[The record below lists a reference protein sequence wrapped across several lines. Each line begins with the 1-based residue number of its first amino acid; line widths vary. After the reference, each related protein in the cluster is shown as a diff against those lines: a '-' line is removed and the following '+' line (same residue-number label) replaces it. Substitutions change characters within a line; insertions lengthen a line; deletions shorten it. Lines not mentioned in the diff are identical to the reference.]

1 METFVETVDVR
12 GSFEYKTISSESFVE
27 DLVVIEVA
35 FAAGAVFSTGIPAV
49 DAPSFEKD
57 LLFAAFDLTETE
69 ASLCILFG
77 ATVAE
82 DLFAVGKIS
91 FVRFR

>member
-1 METFVETVDVR
+1 METFVEMVVVP
-12 GSFEYKTISSESFVE
+12 GSFEYKTISSESFVK
-27 DLVVIEVA
+27 DLVA
-35 FAAGAVFSTGIPAV
+35 FVGAVFSTGIPAV

-57 LLFAAFDLTETE
+57 LLFAAFDLGETE
-69 ASLCILFG
+69 ASLGILFG

>member
-1 METFVETVDVR
+1 METFVETVVVC

-35 FAAGAVFSTGIPAV
+35 FVGAVFSTGIPTVA
-49 DAPSFEKD
+49 APSFEKD

>member
-35 FAAGAVFSTGIPAV
+35 FAAGAVFSTGIPTVA
-49 DAPSFEKD
+49 APSFEKD
-57 LLFAAFDLTETE
+57 LLFAAFETE
-69 ASLCILFG
+69 ASFGILFG
-77 ATVAE
+77 ASVAE